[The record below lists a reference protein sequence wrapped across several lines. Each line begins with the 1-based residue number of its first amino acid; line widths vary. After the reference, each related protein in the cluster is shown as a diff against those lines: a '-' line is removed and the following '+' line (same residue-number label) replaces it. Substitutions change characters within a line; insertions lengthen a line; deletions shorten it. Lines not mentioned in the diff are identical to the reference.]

1 MQPRFLQVDSGDV
14 LLSHVEVLEAF
25 KYGQVYREF
34 NVRLRRGVYPT
45 DVALMAEIRK
55 QFNVPAEYVGNVLP
69 LAGDRTVR
77 FDPPAGGTNVKPM
90 GTTGSVS
97 VPRNVAGLL
106 PGLPPQPAAP
116 AAGVAVRSPGANGS
130 RRPR

>member
-34 NVRLRRGVYPT
+34 NVRLRRGIYPT
-45 DVALMAEIRK
+45 DQALMDELRK
-55 QFNVPAEYVGNVLP
+55 QFNVPAEYVGNVLA

-97 VPRNVAGLL
+97 GARDVAGLL
-106 PGLPPQPAAP
+106 PVPNAGKQPAAP
-116 AAGVAVRSPGANGS
+116 AAGFARGAGKQ
-130 RRPR
+130 R